1 MAIGLTE
8 ALVDAA
14 ADKDDDVR
22 DSITK
27 SIVDIGR
34 KKHTQVLT
42 ILHNYLSKRNKVGV
56 AQWNLYFVLIA
67 AIWLYYY
74 IACSSSSYNSVEADG
89 EDL

>member
-1 MAIGLTE
+1 MEQELATCEDVLSVIFVFLSAGLTE

-22 DSITK
+22 DSISK

-34 KKHTQVLT
+34 KKHSQVLT

-56 AQWNLYFVLIA
+56 ASHA
-67 AIWLYYY
+67 AKP
-74 IACSSSSYNSVEADG
+74 
-89 EDL
+89 